1 MHAFPPA
8 CRPAPDP
15 ARGGVLILEDDPDVR
30 AAALGRLGAE
40 QWRLTVA
47 TDRPER
53 LAADLAPDLVV
64 LGGLASIARDTPSR
78 LREAFRA
85 PVIPLFRPSVYRRPG
100 LSIRRLDA
108 DFALGLL
115 DCRSRVGQQME
126 ARAAADVLKVR
137 WGDFTLELAPA
148 AFAFRGR
155 DLGLTRAEGAILS
168 LLMRHSGELVSVR
181 MIEEAAFRHKPRSE
195 TNFVSVHI
203 CRLRAKLKATHGEI
217 FIENVRGVG
226 YALFWTRSF
235 SSDAIPQPT
244 VTTGRGACSIDDG
257 AGAAR
262 RSAA

>member
-1 MHAFPPA
+1 MTA
-8 CRPAPDP
+8 APDRP
-15 ARGGVLILEDDPDVR
+15 DHLALDHLPDVI
-30 AAALGRLGAE
+30 
-40 QWRLTVA
+40 
-47 TDRPER
+47 
-53 LAADLAPDLVV
+53 V
-64 LGGLASIARDTPSR
+64 LGGLAPTAHDTPSR
-78 LREAFRA
+78 LREAFGA

-115 DCRSRVGQQME
+115 DCRTRVGQQME
-126 ARAAADVLKVR
+126 ARAAADVLSIR

-148 AFAFRGR
+148 TFAFRGR

-168 LLMRHSGELVSVR
+168 LLMRHSGELVSVA
-181 MIEEAAFRHKPRSE
+181 MIEDAAFRHKPRSE

-235 SSDAIPQPT
+235 SSDAIPRPEITAPLDAPCCARAT
-244 VTTGRGACSIDDG
+244 VDG
-257 AGAAR
+257 AGAVTR
-262 RSAA
+262 PAA